1 MKCKRC
7 KNQAKLDSDFCTPCQ
22 KNLDGLCA
30 KKNCKNSINTDGPTK
45 STGVL
50 CIDCIKNSKQ
60 NKFREKAIS
69 SKKSKLLSSHEEKE
83 PYSTTSY
90 GLGETVIII
99 SLIGSFLAVGFEND
113 ALLYGFCLFFV
124 LGLLLLGILQEDSE
138 DVTVESQRGNTAGLK
153 MNEINNFGDL
163 FEENNSG
170 NCRICKKSLKLKSI
184 AERVA
189 LGTAGAAGGSAVGM
203 VAGTMIL
210 PGFGT
215 LIGGALGAID
225 GSTLGEQVNDICDN
239 CCKLCEKE
247 KINCTCNDIIGSC
260 RICGGN
266 ITRFNSSSGRCNRC
280 YDHGEDI

>member
-1 MKCKRC
+1 MNLKCKRC

-45 STGVL
+45 STGIL
-50 CIDCIKNSKQ
+50 CIDCLKIIKQ
-60 NKFREKAIS
+60 NKFQQKAIL

-90 GLGETVIII
+90 GLGEVVMII

-124 LGLLLLGILQEDSE
+124 LGLLLLGILQEDPE

-163 FEENNSG
+163 FEENNSEIG
-170 NCRICKKSLKLKSI
+170 CSRCK
-184 AERVA
+184 R
-189 LGTAGAAGGSAVGM
+189 
-203 VAGTMIL
+203 
-210 PGFGT
+210 
-215 LIGGALGAID
+215 
-225 GSTLGEQVNDICDN
+225 
-239 CCKLCEKE
+239 
-247 KINCTCNDIIGSC
+247 INCICITVEIIGSC
-260 RICGGN
+260 RRCGRN
-266 ITRFNSSSGRCNRC
+266 LTRSNSIGIDGHCTSC